1 MLIVCPN
8 CSVKGSVELFLND
21 AASRKALQIA
31 LALPSSLDKRLLIY
45 MGLFRP
51 KTRAI
56 NWGRVEKLLSE
67 LLEPIKAGKL
77 ERSGRTFVVT
87 VEVWQAALDALIAK
101 RDDLRLP
108 MKTHGLLFEITA
120 GLADKK
126 AARQERDKEQAL
138 KQRPRH
144 DKPNPS
150 DERDPNEAW
159 KRSMK
164 KYGREDL
171 VNEVEQQRGQDRD
184 D

>member
-1 MLIVCPN
+1 M
-8 CSVKGSVELFLND
+8 FLND
-21 AASRKALQIA
+21 AASRKALQVA
-31 LALPSSLDKRLLIY
+31 LALPHPLNKQLLAYI
-45 MGLFRP
+45 GLFRP
-51 KTRAI
+51 ATRSLT
-56 NWGRVEKLLSE
+56 WDRVEKLLSE

-77 ERSGRTFVVT
+77 ERKGRTFMVT
-87 VEVWQAALDALIAK
+87 VEVWQAALDELIAK

-120 GLADKK
+120 CLADKK

-150 DERDPNEAW
+150 DEVDPNEAW

-164 KYGREDL
+164 SYGREDL
-171 VNEVEQQRGQDRD
+171 VIKVEQQRGTDRD